1 MGTPRFDPTQ
11 SVEFNFDRGTVKLG
25 GETERVVVPADTLV
39 LLLKEADSDTRREF
53 ALRLGTEAGRRAAER
68 LSEAP
73 STETVVE
80 HLGAEL
86 ALMGMGSLGAEH
98 WGRALVITVKN
109 SPFRGAGDELLAGL
123 VEGALQR
130 AFGRAATVIPI
141 HRDDALVRLLVVS
154 TRAGSR
160 VRDWLG
166 AGVSWSDV
174 LARLNGSGVSS

>member
-25 GETERVVVPADTLV
+25 GETERVVVPADTLA

-68 LSEAP
+68 LLPSP

-86 ALMGMGSLGAEH
+86 ALMGFGSLGAEQ
-98 WGRALVITVKN
+98 WGKALVVTVRN
-109 SPFRGAGDELLAGL
+109 SPFRGAGDELLAGVL
-123 VEGALQR
+123 EGALQR
-130 AFGRAATVIPI
+130 AFGRATTVIPL

-154 TRAGSR
+154 TRAASR

-166 AGVSWSDV
+166 GGVSWSDV
-174 LARLNGSGVSS
+174 LSRLNAAGGSS